1 MESSVYRFEIGELI
15 CYSISDGTIPL
26 GAELLATFFHGSS
39 QADRLRAYERHGIIP
54 ESYELDCNCLLIDSG
69 AERILI
75 DSGGGPFH
83 NPHLGKLTSG
93 LSLAGYEP
101 EGIDKIVLTHG
112 HQDHVCG
119 GLNQDGS
126 LIFSNARQLMA
137 RGEWDYWVE
146 EADLDS
152 FDDSVVD
159 DIAFTRA
166 CLLAMRD
173 QIDLIQAGD
182 EVAPGIR
189 TIATPGH
196 TRNHLSI
203 VVESGDH
210 ELICVGDTMDLPIHI
225 EHTNWH
231 PAWDELPETG
241 MATRRKLLAR
251 AFEGGALIHGFHI
264 PFPGLGHVRE
274 SGDGWR
280 FEPIAISE

>member
-1 MESSVYRFEIGELI
+1 MQPKVFKFEIGDLR

-39 QADRLRAYERHGIIP
+39 PADLQRAYERNGITP
-54 ESYELDCNCLLIDSG
+54 DSYELDCNCLLIDSG

-83 NPHLGKLTSG
+83 NPHLGKLVPG
-93 LSLAGYEP
+93 LRRAGYQP
-101 EGIDKIVLTHG
+101 GDIDKIILTHG

-119 GLNQDGS
+119 GLCEDGS
-126 LIFSNARQLMA
+126 LIFPNSRQLIA
-137 RGEWDYWVE
+137 RGEWNYWTG

-152 FDDSVVD
+152 FDDAVID
-159 DIAFTRA
+159 DIAFTRE
-166 CLLAMRD
+166 CLLAMKD
-173 QIDLIQAGD
+173 QIDLIEAGD
-182 EVAPGIR
+182 QVAPGIR

-196 TRNHLSI
+196 TRNHISI
-203 VVESGDH
+203 AVNSGDH
-210 ELICVGDTMDLPIHI
+210 VLICVADTMDLPIHI

-241 MATRRKLLAR
+241 MATRRELLGHAV
-251 AFEGGALIHGFHI
+251 EQGALIHGFHF
-264 PFPGLGHVRE
+264 PFPGVGHVRE

-280 FEPIAISE
+280 FDPIAISE